1 MNTFN
6 NREIALAIWLI
17 VGIVFV
23 LSQKPIREGFQGVW
37 KTFCQRLILVPL
49 GLMVCYIIFVVFGL
63 HKIGLWDMCLLKN
76 TVLWSISA
84 ATVSFFRI
92 PQITEDEHYFRN
104 TIKDNFKF
112 IALIEFVVAFY
123 TFPLWAEL
131 LIVPVV
137 TALVAIQTYAEM
149 KEEYAPVEKLLN
161 GLLSLFGGSL
171 ITYAVYKLFTDFG
184 TFTQPETLTD
194 FSLPIVLSLLF
205 LPFLFALALYV
216 NYENTFLRLDS
227 RIKDIAL
234 RRYAKRATLFGFH
247 VRTSLLKRWLRN
259 IGNRTPTNQQELK
272 ASIVRVK
279 DLAAREKHPIAVPL
293 AQGWSPHYA
302 REFLTN
308 EGLMPGDYH
317 QGPYD
322 DAEWF
327 ASSPYFEIGKSILSD
342 DIAYYLEGDEHI
354 AKRLKLLANFND
366 PETASETRQ
375 RFVEIVGQL
384 FYKALH
390 WEMPADLQA
399 SIIAEAPY
407 SCMVTGKAIE
417 FVRES
422 WPSAHGYSLRFIIQN
437 ATDQ

>member
-17 VGIVFV
+17 VGIMFV
-23 LSQKPIREGFQGVW
+23 LSKKPIREGFQGVW

-92 PQITEDEHYFRN
+92 PQIIEDEHYFRN

-137 TALVAIQTYAEM
+137 TVLVAIQTYAEM

-216 NYENTFLRLDS
+216 NYENTFLRLNS
-227 RIKDIAL
+227 RIKNTTL
-234 RRYAKRATLFGFH
+234 RRYAKRAALFGFH
-247 VRTSLLKRWLRN
+247 TRTGLLKRWLRY
-259 IGNRTPTNQQELK
+259 IGNRTPTNQQEVK
-272 ASIVRVK
+272 ASIRQVK
-279 DLAAREKHPIAVPL
+279 DIVGREKNPIAVPL
-293 AQGWSPHYA
+293 AQGWSPHHA
-302 REFLTN
+302 SEFLAK
-308 EGLMPGDYH
+308 EGLAPSDYH
-317 QGPYD
+317 EGSFD
-322 DAEWF
+322 DEQWF
-327 ASSPYFEIGKSILSD
+327 ANSPYLEIGKSIFPN
-342 DIAYYLEGDEHI
+342 DIAYYLEGDEYI
-354 AKRLKLLANFND
+354 VQRLKLVVNFND
-366 PETASETRQ
+366 LETAGETRQ
-375 RFVEIVGQL
+375 RFVKIAGQL
-384 FYKALH
+384 FNKALH
-390 WEMPADLQA
+390 QEMPSDLQERM
-399 SIIAEAPY
+399 IAEVPSSWIVADKP
-407 SCMVTGKAIE
+407 IE
-417 FVRES
+417 FVREP
-422 WPSAHGYSLRFIIQN
+422 WPSENGYSLRFIIQN
-437 ATDQ
+437 STYE